1 VTVIG
6 APPVLL
12 RVMFLVAA
20 EVPTVVPLKVRDV
33 GDRAATGTV
42 PEPLSVT
49 FWGEPVALSAMA
61 KAAER
66 APEALGVKVT
76 VMAHIPL
83 AATLVPQLLVWEYE
97 VAPVPERVIA
107 VAARV
112 SGAVPELVRVTCWVA
127 ALVPTG
133 VPEKVRLVDEKLTAG
148 AKPVPASAAWSGNP
162 PVVPAIFN
170 VAERW
175 PPAVGLKVTET
186 VQVAFAARVVPQ
198 VVVLENEVALVPEML
213 MAVLASARAA
223 LPVLL
228 RVTD

>member
-1 VTVIG
+1 MRVTVFAAAEAPTAVLLKLNVVGVRVTVGVAPVPVSVTFCGEPVALSATLMAADSAPDALGENVTVIVQLLPAATPWAQVLVCENEVAPVPVRVIPVTVIG

-83 AATLVPQLLVWEYE
+83 AATLVP
-97 VAPVPERVIA
+97 PV
-107 VAARV
+107 
-112 SGAVPELVRVTCWVA
+112 
-127 ALVPTG
+127 
-133 VPEKVRLVDEKLTAG
+133 
-148 AKPVPASAAWSGNP
+148 
-162 PVVPAIFN
+162 
-170 VAERW
+170 
-175 PPAVGLKVTET
+175 
-186 VQVAFAARVVPQ
+186 
-198 VVVLENEVALVPEML
+198 
-213 MAVLASARAA
+213 
-223 LPVLL
+223 
-228 RVTD
+228 